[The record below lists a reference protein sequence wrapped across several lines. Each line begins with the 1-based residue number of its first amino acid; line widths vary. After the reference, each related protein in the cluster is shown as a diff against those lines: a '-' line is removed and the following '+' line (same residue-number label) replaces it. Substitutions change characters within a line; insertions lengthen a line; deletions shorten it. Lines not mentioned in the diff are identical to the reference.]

1 MANKI
6 QIKRGLRANLPAILS
21 VGELAYCTDTK
32 ELFIGTGITEAPN
45 LLINDL
51 SEYYDKDEI
60 QALAGEGLS

>member
-6 QIKRGLRANLPAILS
+6 QIKRGLQANLPTLS

-32 ELFIGTGITEAPN
+32 ELFIGTGIPETPN

-51 SEYYDKDEI
+51 SEYYDKEEI

>member
-6 QIKRGLRANLPAILS
+6 QIKRGLRADLPAILS
-21 VGELAYCTDTK
+21 VGELAYCTDTE
-32 ELFIGTGITEAPN
+32 ELFIGTGNTEAPN